1 MGLGAVAGAAAHR
14 AEPGGGR
21 VGPPA
26 GERVAGRMLLVSA
39 ALDPGGDTPATT
51 GPLIDPDL
59 AGSTAEPPGAPRRYY
74 ATVAWLNS

>member
-1 MGLGAVAGAAAHR
+1 
-14 AEPGGGR
+14 
-21 VGPPA
+21 
-26 GERVAGRMLLVSA
+26 MLLVSA